1 MSVSF
6 VFSAALFA
14 CLSCIS
20 FAQSPAR
27 TTAPV
32 SLPSSCPSP
41 TTGPQQ
47 QQDGDAWTGMPGSI
61 TERSFF
67 AIKPDG
73 LQRGLVGEVMS
84 RFERKGW
91 KLVGLK
97 MLTPGRQLVERH
109 YEEHADKDFFEKLLD
124 YMCSG
129 PVVAMVWEGH
139 NVIAGGRKLLG
150 ATNPLEAGAGTIRG
164 DLCTN
169 AGRNL
174 VHASDGPE
182 SARRE
187 IELWFSR
194 EETVQWS
201 RATDPWISKNL

>member
-1 MSVSF
+1 MV
-6 VFSAALFA
+6 
-14 CLSCIS
+14 
-20 FAQSPAR
+20 
-27 TTAPV
+27 
-32 SLPSSCPSP
+32 
-41 TTGPQQ
+41 
-47 QQDGDAWTGMPGSI
+47 
-61 TERSFF
+61 
-67 AIKPDG
+67 
-73 LQRGLVGEVMS
+73 
-84 RFERKGW
+84 
-91 KLVGLK
+91 
-97 MLTPGRQLVERH
+97 TPGRQLVGRH
-109 YEEHADKDFFEKLLD
+109 YEEHADKEFFEKLLD

-187 IELWFSR
+187 IELWFRR
-194 EETVQWS
+194 EETIQWS
-201 RATDPWISKNL
+201 RATDPWISNNL